1 MPVGVLLF
9 SVIQIL
15 HSVNF
20 LPVMARAKGDLSRF
34 VEESVRAHILD
45 LAAIAAKTENAAYSQ
60 ADIEGAI
67 DEALTWAR
75 Q

>member
-1 MPVGVLLF
+1 M
-9 SVIQIL
+9 
-15 HSVNF
+15 
-20 LPVMARAKGDLSRF
+20 RF
-34 VEESVRAHILD
+34 AHILD